1 MQPSSFRLVY
11 SVNIIEMNEYN
22 SYNKI
27 NLLKYLDGLYMQEK
41 KICFFIGHRD
51 TPDSIYP
58 ALEAAVEKH
67 IMEYGVLDFN
77 VGHYGRFDALATRA
91 VQTAKKR
98 HPTVTLT
105 VLLPYYPFGKKILMP
120 EGCDGTFYP
129 PDMETTP
136 KRAAIVKANRYVV
149 DNSTH
154 LIAYARY
161 TASNSK
167 ALLEYAQ
174 KREQR
179 GLIHITLLTLE

>member
-1 MQPSSFRLVY
+1 
-11 SVNIIEMNEYN
+11 MNEYS

-27 NLLKYLDGLYMQEK
+27 NALKYLDGC
-41 KICFFIGHRD
+41 ICKRRNRVFFIGHRD

-67 IMEYGVLDFN
+67 IVEYGVLDFI

-98 HPTVTLT
+98 HPSVTLT
-105 VLLPYYPFGKKILMP
+105 LLLPYYPFGKKISVP
-120 EGCDGTFYP
+120 EGCDGTLYP
-129 PDMETTP
+129 PDMEATP

-154 LIAYARY
+154 LIAYTRY